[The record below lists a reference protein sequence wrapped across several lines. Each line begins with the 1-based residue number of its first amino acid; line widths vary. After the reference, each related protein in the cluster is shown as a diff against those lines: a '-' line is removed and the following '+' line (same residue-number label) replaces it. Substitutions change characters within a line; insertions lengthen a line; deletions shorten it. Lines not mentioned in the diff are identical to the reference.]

1 MLPCLLR
8 CTTGCELVIAQQINF
23 YQDRFRVKLLWI
35 SALQVAAA
43 LLLVIAAGAIWS
55 FLLHTDFEQARRSNL
70 EIKIERDRLTA
81 ELAVANAD
89 LSKRLEDHRL
99 DREIETTAR
108 QISAR
113 KRVLNFVDANR
124 FGSGEGFSDYLV
136 ALSHLHVD
144 DIWLNQIRLAEDF
157 VQIKGSALNAAEV
170 PGYFDHFSDEN
181 IFQGN
186 RFDMFQLSR
195 ASDSDW
201 KVDFEI
207 ATSSDFNE

>member
-1 MLPCLLR
+1 
-8 CTTGCELVIAQQINF
+8 VIVQQINL
-23 YQDRFRVKLLWI
+23 YQDRFRKKRLWI
-35 SALQVAAA
+35 SAVQVAAA
-43 LLLVIAAGAIWS
+43 LLVVIAAGAIWS

-70 EIKIERDRLTA
+70 AIEADRNRMTA

-89 LSKRLEDHRL
+89 LSKLLEDHRL

-113 KRVLNFVDANR
+113 KKVLNFVDGNR

-136 ALSHLHVD
+136 ALSHLQVD
-144 DIWLNQIRLAEDF
+144 DIWLNQIRFSENF

-170 PGYFDHFSDEN
+170 PGYFDRFGDED

-186 RFDMFQLSR
+186 RFDLFQLSR

-207 ATSSDFNE
+207 ATSGDFNE

>member
-8 CTTGCELVIAQQINF
+8 RAARCEPVIAQQINF
-23 YQDRFRVKLLWI
+23 YQDRFRAKRLWI

-43 LLLVIAAGAIWS
+43 LLVVIAAGAIWS
-55 FLLHTDFEQARRSNL
+55 FLLHTEFDQARSSNL
-70 EIKIERDRLTA
+70 AIKADRGRMTA

-89 LSKRLEDHRL
+89 LSKLLEDHRL

-113 KRVLNFVDANR
+113 KKVLNFVDGNR

-144 DIWLNQIRLAEDF
+144 DIWLNQIRFAEDF

-170 PGYFDHFSDEN
+170 PGYFDRFSDED

-186 RFDMFQLSR
+186 RFDLFQLSR

-207 ATSSDFNE
+207 ATSGDFNE

>member
-1 MLPCLLR
+1 
-8 CTTGCELVIAQQINF
+8 VITQQVNL
-23 YQDRFRVKLLWI
+23 YQDRFRAKRLWI
-35 SALQVAAA
+35 SSLQVAAA
-43 LLLVIAAGAIWS
+43 LLVVIAAGAIWS
-55 FLLHTDFEQARRSNL
+55 FLLHTEFDQARRSNL
-70 EIKIERDRLTA
+70 AIKADRDRMTA

-89 LSKRLEDHRL
+89 LSKLLEDHRL

-113 KRVLNFVDANR
+113 KKVLNFVDGNR
-124 FGSGEGFSDYLV
+124 FGSGEGFSNYLV

-144 DIWLNQIRLAEDF
+144 DIWLNQIRFAEDF
-157 VQIKGSALNAAEV
+157 VQIKGSALNATEV
-170 PGYFDHFSDEN
+170 PGYFDRFSDED

-186 RFDMFQLSR
+186 RFDLFQLSR

-207 ATSSDFNE
+207 ATSGDFNE